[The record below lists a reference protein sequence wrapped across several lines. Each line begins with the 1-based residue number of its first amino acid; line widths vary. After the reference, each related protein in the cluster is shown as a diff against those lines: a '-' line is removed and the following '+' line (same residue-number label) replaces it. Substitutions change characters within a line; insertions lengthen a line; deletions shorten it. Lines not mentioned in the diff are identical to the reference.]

1 MKEKK
6 DQRERDTMRKLIE
19 KFFNGK
25 GSVSR
30 ETKETIKLL
39 KSFGVEVSVISKN
52 AKNTDGYMLG
62 KMNDKYSK
70 YRIG

>member
-1 MKEKK
+1 MIKLM
-6 DQRERDTMRKLIE
+6 ERL
-19 KFFNGK
+19 FSGK
-25 GSVSR
+25 GFVSK

-39 KSFGVEVSVISKN
+39 KSVGVEVSVINRNS
-52 AKNTDGYMLG
+52 KNTDGYMLG